1 MRIIAYSRL
10 LEYGRKYGPDAD
22 SRLRA
27 WYQEARAA
35 EWRSPQDIRDRFKD
49 ADFIGDEVVIFDICQ
64 NRFRLIVKVWYA
76 GQEIYI
82 KLFGT
87 HAEYDRF
94 DLEGLRD
101 EHR

>member
-64 NRFRLIVKVWYA
+64 NRYRLIVKVWYP

-82 KLFGT
+82 KFFGT

-101 EHR
+101 GH